1 MAKVIVFGSI
11 NMDLSV
17 ECHRMPR
24 PGETLTGWGFIT
36 NPGGKGANQAVAA
49 ARMGADVHM
58 IGCVGDDAF
67 GHELAAG
74 LSDAGVNVDGVRFW
88 REVPTGTATI
98 LRADGENCIVV
109 SPGANVVLHA
119 DEVCATLDGI
129 AEPGDILLCQLEC
142 DLPTTGSI
150 LTHAHERGLV
160 TMLNAAPA
168 HRLDPAA
175 YQNLDVVCVN
185 ELECEA
191 LSGVLPT
198 DRWRQRDALDA
209 LRGLGIQN
217 AIVTLGKRGSVSLV
231 GGHQVWTEAYSVDV
245 VDTTGAGD
253 AFLGT
258 VAQQVAA
265 GAPLG
270 LSLRRASA
278 AGALATTRVGAQQA
292 MPTLGEVDEFVES
305 YGGGDA

>member
-17 ECHRMPR
+17 ESKRMPR

-58 IGCVGDDAF
+58 IGCVGDDVF
-67 GHELAAG
+67 GHELVDGLAAAG
-74 LSDAGVNVDGVRFW
+74 VDVEHVCVTT
-88 REVPTGTATI
+88 EVPTGTATI
-98 LRADGENCIVV
+98 VRSDGENCIVV
-109 SPGANVVLHA
+109 CPGANVVLKA
-119 DEVCATLDGI
+119 DEVCAVLDDI
-129 AEPGDILLCQLEC
+129 AEPGDVLLCQLEC
-142 DLPTTGSI
+142 DLPTTGVV

-168 HRLDPAA
+168 HRLDLAA
-175 YQNLDVVCVN
+175 YRNLDLLCVN
-185 ELECEA
+185 EVECEA

-198 DRWRQRDALDA
+198 DRWRQRDALEA
-209 LRGLGIQN
+209 LRALGVQN
-217 AIVTLGKRGSVSLV
+217 AIVTLGKRGSISMAGDHLI
-231 GGHQVWTEAYSVDV
+231 QTQAYRVNV

-258 VAQQVAA
+258 IAQQMAC
-265 GAPLG
+265 GAPLQR
-270 LSLRRASA
+270 SLERASI
-278 AGALATTRVGAQQA
+278 AGALATTKVGAQQA
-292 MPTLGEVDEFVES
+292 MPTADMVERCLMGK
-305 YGGGDA
+305 GGNQ